1 MLAKERTEQIVSI
14 IEEQGFVSVKELS
27 ELCGVSDMTIRRDL
41 RRLDEEK
48 RVRRTYGGAMSTRLG
63 SSPPPAPKKPAQQAT
78 LHQEGALVDRVDVV
92 IASSVEPKFDNLLL
106 DRVDKRNIPIVAE
119 STDMGREETVISVD
133 NYRAG
138 MALGEWVANYARH
151 HWHGQVFALDLTY
164 SLPNTQAR
172 SQGFVT
178 GLKEGLPE
186 AKVLLSLDAQS
197 RYETANKLTT
207 DALTVHPEL
216 NVIFAINDTTAWGAI
231 AACRALGLT
240 PDSVLVVT
248 FGLEGD
254 TLKDALMSGEYCKA
268 GLAMFPEIVGPVCIE
283 VAIDAYN
290 RKPLARQ
297 ITIPHRILTRETLP
311 QLYRRTDTGWQIR
324 WDAARETLTIPF
336 ELEAPYRETKTSH
349 PKRIGFIVPFREH
362 EWYKNLIS
370 CMQAHAESL
379 KIELEIVDAV
389 RNLEGEL
396 ALRKR
401 GIAQV
406 AAEQVQP
413 RDVILIDSGQIMGFL
428 ATELLQKQGITAIT
442 NSLPVSETL
451 KKNPDI
457 TLISTGGILR
467 HGTDTL
473 TGPTVEA
480 TLRELRADKLFLA
493 VTGIT
498 LEFGL
503 SHTDLNEVA
512 AKQAMIHAAREVILL
527 ADHTIFGQESVVQ
540 IAPTGAVHKLIT
552 DEALPASIRLEL
564 AKLGIEVI
572 VASI

>member
-1 MLAKERTEQIVSI
+1 
-14 IEEQGFVSVKELS
+14 
-27 ELCGVSDMTIRRDL
+27 
-41 RRLDEEK
+41 
-48 RVRRTYGGAMSTRLG
+48 MSTRLG
-63 SSPPPAPKKPAQQAT
+63 SPPPPPPKKPAQQAT

-138 MALGEWVANYARH
+138 MALGKWVANYARQ
-151 HWHGQVFALDLTY
+151 HWDGQVFALDLTY

-186 AKVLLSLDAQS
+186 AKVVLSLDAQS

-207 DALTVHPEL
+207 DALTVHSDL

-254 TLKDALMSGEYCKA
+254 TLKDALMTGEYCKA
-268 GLAMFPEIVGPVCIE
+268 GLAMFPEIVGPVCVE

-297 ITIPHRILTRETLP
+297 ITIPHKVLTRETLP
-311 QLYRRTDTGWQIR
+311 QLYRRTDIGWQIR

-336 ELEAPYRETKTSH
+336 ELEPPYRETTTRH

-396 ALRKR
+396 ALRKQ

-413 RDVILIDSGQIMGFL
+413 GDVILIDSGQIMGFL

-442 NSLPVSETL
+442 NSLPVFETL

-457 TLISTGGILR
+457 TLISTGGLLR
-467 HGTDTL
+467 HATVTL

-480 TLRELRADKLFLA
+480 TLRELRADKLFLT

>member
-1 MLAKERTEQIVSI
+1 MSVRERTEQIVSI
-14 IEEQGFVSVKELS
+14 IEEQGFVSVKELG
-27 ELCGVSDMTIRRDL
+27 ELCGVSEMTIRRDL

-48 RVRRTYGGAMSTRLG
+48 RVRRIYGGAMSTRLG
-63 SSPPPAPKKPAQQAT
+63 SPPPPAPEKPAQQAT
-78 LHQEGALVDRVDVV
+78 LDLEGALVDRVDVV
-92 IASSVEPKFDNLLL
+92 IASSVEPKFDKLLL
-106 DRVDKRNIPIVAE
+106 DRVGKKNIPIVAE
-119 STDMGREETVISVD
+119 STGMGREETVISID

-138 MALGEWVANYARH
+138 MALGEWVAAYARQ
-151 HWHGQVFALDLTY
+151 HWDGQVFALDLTY

-172 SQGFVT
+172 SQGFVA
-178 GLKEGLPE
+178 GLMGELPE
-186 AKVLLSLDAQS
+186 AKVVLSLDAQS
-197 RYETANKLTT
+197 RYGTAYKLAT
-207 DALTVHPEL
+207 DALTVHPNL

-231 AACRALGLT
+231 EACRGLGL
-240 PDSVLVVT
+240 PPGSVLVVP

-290 RKPLARQ
+290 RKPLAQQ
-297 ITIPHRILTRETLP
+297 ITIPHKILTRETLT
-311 QLYRRTDTGWQIR
+311 QLYRRGDTGWQIR
-324 WDAARETLTIPF
+324 WDAARETLAIPF
-336 ELEAPYRETKTSH
+336 ELEEPHREATNSH

-362 EWYKNLIS
+362 EWYKSLIS
-370 CMQAHAESL
+370 CMQAHAELL

-396 ALRKR
+396 VLRKR

-406 AAEQVQP
+406 AAEQVHP
-413 RDVILIDSGQIMGFL
+413 GDVILIDSGQIMNYL
-428 ATELLQKQGITAIT
+428 AKELLQKRGITAIT
-442 NSLPVSETL
+442 NSLPVFDAL
-451 KKNPDI
+451 RNNPDI
-457 TLISTGGILR
+457 TLISTGGLLR
-467 HGTDTL
+467 HATDAL

-540 IAPTGAVHKLIT
+540 IAPTGAVHKLVT
-552 DEALPASIRLEL
+552 DEALPASVRLEL
-564 AKLGIEVI
+564 AKLGIEVL